1 MKFNDLLE
9 KNIIRLA
16 PMAGVSNAP
25 FRTICLDNGSGFVTT
40 EEIDSISLVYN
51 KSDRTK
57 LITAFSEYENPIAM
71 QLLGCDSESLTC
83 LLYTSPSPRDQRGS
97 RMPSSA

>member
-51 KSDRTK
+51 KSDRT
-57 LITAFSEYENPIAM
+57 
-71 QLLGCDSESLTC
+71 
-83 LLYTSPSPRDQRGS
+83 
-97 RMPSSA
+97 